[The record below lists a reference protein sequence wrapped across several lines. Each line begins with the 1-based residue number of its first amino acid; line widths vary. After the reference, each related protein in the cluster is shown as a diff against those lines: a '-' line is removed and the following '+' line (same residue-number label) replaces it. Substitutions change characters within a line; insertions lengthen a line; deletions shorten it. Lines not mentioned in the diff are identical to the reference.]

1 MYWEKEQQIV
11 IKRLLY
17 KVHSM
22 YKTLEF
28 NISYLNYAYKEYNS
42 L

>member
-1 MYWEKEQQIV
+1 MYRGKEQQIV
-11 IKRLLY
+11 IKQQPY
-17 KVHSM
+17 KLHSV

-28 NISYLNYAYKEYNS
+28 NIFYFSNAYKEYNS